1 MEPPASS
8 PGFLS
13 LEGARAWREEQR
25 QAGRRVA
32 FTNGCFDILH
42 AGHSRL
48 LYAAR
53 QAADV
58 LIVGLNDDAS
68 VNRLK
73 GPQRPFVPAAERA
86 ELLAAL
92 EPVDVVVLFSEDTPF
107 ELIMALRPDVLVK
120 GADWAEDRI
129 VGAPQVKS
137 WGGKVVR
144 VDLVPGTSTSM
155 IVERIRRRFGSG
167 NDGEGA

>member
-1 MEPPASS
+1 M
-8 PGFLS
+8 
-13 LEGARAWREEQR
+13 
-25 QAGRRVA
+25 
-32 FTNGCFDILH
+32 
-42 AGHSRL
+42 
-48 LYAAR
+48 
-53 QAADV
+53 
-58 LIVGLNDDAS
+58 IVGLNDDAS